1 MWFQFGPSTSLGSQT
16 KVQQL
21 DGVTATLVTAPVG
34 DLRPNTT
41 YHYRVQ
47 VTSTDGT
54 AVGTERTFTTSSNP
68 SLGSLRIKPS
78 RFKAAGPT
86 ARRSTGA
93 TISYT
98 DSQAATTRF
107 AILAPRPGSTRGGRC
122 VAAPR
127 HGGSRGHRACTRYVK
142 VGSFS
147 HKDVAASNSAELS
160 GRAHG
165 AKLAPGRY
173 RLQATPHSPGHT
185 GKTVTAT
192 FTIIA

>member
-1 MWFQFGPSTSLGSQT
+1 VWFQFGTGTTLRSQT

-21 DGVTATLVTAPVG
+21 GGVSATLVTAPVSG
-34 DLRPNTT
+34 LKPNTT

-47 VTSTDGT
+47 VTSADGT
-54 AVGTERTFTTSSNP
+54 ALGTQRTFTTSNNP
-68 SLGSLRIKPS
+68 ELRSLRIKPS
-78 RFKAAGPT
+78 RFKAPGSRAT
-86 ARRSTGA
+86 QSTGA

-98 DSQAATTRF
+98 DSQTATTRF
-107 AILAPRPGSTRGGRC
+107 AVLAPRAGIMRSGRC

-127 HGGSRGHRACTRYVK
+127 HVSTGNRRACTRYVK
-142 VGSFS
+142 VTSFT
-147 HKDVAASNSAELS
+147 HKDAAASNTVRLS

-165 AKLAPGRY
+165 ARLAPGRY

-192 FTIIA
+192 FTIIV